1 MKQKDKLVK
10 TNRASHQRL
19 KLIAVER
26 EVTLRLLIEGVL
38 RDRLKMARTLDRLE
52 PGQN

>member
-1 MKQKDKLVK
+1 MKRRDKLVK
-10 TNRASHQRL
+10 INRAIHQRL

-26 EVTLRLLIEGVL
+26 EVTLRFLIEGVL
-38 RDRLKMARTLDRLE
+38 RDWLKARTVDRLE